1 VLRCFVYISREEC
14 YTNSFTLQVF
24 QIFDKL
30 EKAFLADDWLIEAL
44 DNGWDIEEIQNFSGS
59 RYKFEFNGRGLSLKV
74 GTMDKNKNG
83 DPLYYLNCE
92 QYCKRLLGN
101 GFSIPV
107 VEHLLRPLKDLFLS
121 KTYNDTSYNFVWE

>member
-1 VLRCFVYISREEC
+1 MS
-14 YTNSFTLQVF
+14 

-30 EKAFLADDWLIEAL
+30 EKSFLADDWLTEAL
-44 DNGWDIEEIQNFSGS
+44 DNGWDIEEIQNFGGS
-59 RYKFEFNGRGLSLKV
+59 KYKFEFNGQGFTLKV

-83 DPLYYLNCE
+83 DSLYYLNCE

-107 VEHLLRPLKDLFLS
+107 VEHLLRPLKELFLT
-121 KTYNDTSYNFVWE
+121 KAYKDTSYKFIWE